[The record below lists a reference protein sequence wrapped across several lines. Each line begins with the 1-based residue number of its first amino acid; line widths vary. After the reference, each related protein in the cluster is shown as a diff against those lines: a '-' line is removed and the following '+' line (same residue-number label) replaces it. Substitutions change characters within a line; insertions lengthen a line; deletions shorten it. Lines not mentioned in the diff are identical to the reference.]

1 MDGGRRGR
9 RAGRIVLILLRRR
22 DYLSLAAVGRRQRL
36 TSLSLS
42 LSLSLSVML
51 LMLLMMRPRDA
62 DVGHLLP
69 RTPTLTP
76 RKLAQRASERSL
88 QNILRFIRSLS

>member
-36 TSLSLS
+36 TSLSP
-42 LSLSLSVML
+42 SLSVML

-69 RTPTLTP
+69 LTPTLTP

>member
-36 TSLSLS
+36 TSLSP
-42 LSLSLSVML
+42 SLSVML

>member
-42 LSLSLSVML
+42 LSLSVS
-51 LMLLMMRPRDA
+51 DA
-62 DVGHLLP
+62 ADDE
-69 RTPTLTP
+69 
-76 RKLAQRASERSL
+76 AA
-88 QNILRFIRSLS
+88 